1 MKEIEKKLNELLE
14 MLEQRIPNE
23 CKGESEEAHNKRVRF
38 LSIRMAIR
46 SLLNDN
52 QQ

>member
-14 MLEQRIPNE
+14 MLEQRIPDE
-23 CKGESEEAHNKRVRF
+23 CMGESKEAHNNRMRF
-38 LSIRMAIR
+38 LSIRKAVR